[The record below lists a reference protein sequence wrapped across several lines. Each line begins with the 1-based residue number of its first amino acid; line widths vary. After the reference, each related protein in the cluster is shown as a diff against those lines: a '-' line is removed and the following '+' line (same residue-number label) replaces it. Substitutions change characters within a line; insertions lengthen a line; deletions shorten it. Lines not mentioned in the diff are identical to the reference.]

1 MPTSDIFTLQ
11 LGRYPFVPILCSLF
25 IAMLALCGVAVAYVL
40 YVFMGH
46 RIVAYRSP
54 LHNLPGPKNAHWFK
68 GNFVDVREPDSTR
81 LLEEWARTYGHV
93 LKYYSSLGAV
103 RPSHIL
109 PWLFVVVLLSKSLIV
124 RFFVRIWSDSL

>member
-1 MPTSDIFTLQ
+1 
-11 LGRYPFVPILCSLF
+11 
-25 IAMLALCGVAVAYVL
+25 MLALCGVTVAYML
-40 YVFMGH
+40 YVLMGH

-93 LKYYSSLGAV
+93 LKYYSGLGAV

-109 PWLFVVVLLSKSLIV
+109 PLLFVVVLLSKSLIV
-124 RFFVRIWSDSL
+124 RFFVRIWFDSL